1 MIGIMCDQDV
11 QGLARAV
18 LARCREGDWADVW
31 NELEIELYTFSD
43 LSLEPDATDAE
54 IWIACQQ
61 NNIVLLTGNRNAEGP
76 DSLEVTIRERNV
88 PDSLPVLTFGDL
100 RKLKYDRAYLELA
113 AERLLEKLIDIDA
126 LRGAGRIYLP

>member
-18 LARCREGDWADVW
+18 LARCRQGDGEDVW
-31 NELEIELYTFSD
+31 NELEIELYTFAD
-43 LSLEPDATDAE
+43 LGLEPDATDAE
-54 IWIACQQ
+54 IWIACQE

-88 PDSLPVLTFGDL
+88 AGSLPVLTFADL
-100 RKLKYDRAYLELA
+100 RKLKYDRGYLELA
-113 AERLLEKLIDIDA
+113 AERLLEKLFDIDA